1 MAATVLEVEQLHLR
15 IQKSIES
22 GLEVALRLALW
33 RALRPQLDA
42 FLDPSLT
49 TAAAS
54 FLCSCC
60 WCQKH
65 LTASEEACLKMKT

>member
-1 MAATVLEVEQLHLR
+1 MAATVSEVEQLHLR

-54 FLCSCC
+54 FL
-60 WCQKH
+60 
-65 LTASEEACLKMKT
+65 